1 MTLLFKCIGT
11 TLLTVLLVSV
21 LRPIK
26 TEYALLVSLCGSFA
40 VLYMIADELMG
51 YLSAFLGYM
60 ADVGIESQIISVM
73 VKAIGIGYITEFSSM
88 TARDFGQTS
97 LAEKIVFAG
106 KTGIFVLTLPF
117 IKMLCETAVA
127 FIK

>member
-11 TLLTVLLVSV
+11 TILTVLLVSV
-21 LRPIK
+21 LKPVK

-40 VLYMIADELMG
+40 VLYMIVDGLMG
-51 YLSAFLGYM
+51 YLSAFFGYM

-88 TARDFGQTS
+88 TARAKATN
-97 LAEKIVFAG
+97 
-106 KTGIFVLTLPF
+106 TP
-117 IKMLCETAVA
+117 
-127 FIK
+127 

>member
-1 MTLLFKCIGT
+1 MTLLFKCIGVA
-11 TLLTVLLVSV
+11 LITVLLVSV
-21 LRPIK
+21 LKPLK
-26 TEYALLVSLCGSFA
+26 SEYAILVSLCGSFA
-40 VLYMIADELMG
+40 VLYMILDGISA
-51 YLSAFLGYM
+51 YLSGFLGYM
-60 ADVGIESQIISVM
+60 ADMGIESKIISVII
-73 VKAIGIGYITEFSSM
+73 KTIGIGYITEFSSM

-106 KTGIFVLTLPF
+106 KTGIFILTLPY

>member
-11 TLLTVLLVSV
+11 ALVTVLLVSV
-21 LRPIK
+21 LKPIK

-40 VLYMIADELMG
+40 VLYMIVDGLMG

-106 KTGIFVLTLPF
+106 KTGIFVLTLPY

>member
-1 MTLLFKCIGT
+1 MTLLFKCIGI
-11 TLLTVLLVSV
+11 TLITILLVSV
-21 LRPIK
+21 LKPIK

-40 VLYMIADELMG
+40 VLYIITDGLMG
-51 YLSAFLGYM
+51 YLSVFLGYM

>member
-1 MTLLFKCIGT
+1 MTLLFKCIACS
-11 TLLTVLLVSV
+11 LITVLLVSF
-21 LRPIK
+21 LKPQK
-26 TEYALLVSLCGSFA
+26 SEYAFLVSLCGSFA
-40 VLYMIADELMG
+40 VLCMILNGIEG
-51 YLSAFLGYM
+51 YISAFFGYM
-60 ADVGIESQIISVM
+60 ADMGIENKIISVM

-106 KTGIFVLTLPF
+106 KTGIFVLTLPY